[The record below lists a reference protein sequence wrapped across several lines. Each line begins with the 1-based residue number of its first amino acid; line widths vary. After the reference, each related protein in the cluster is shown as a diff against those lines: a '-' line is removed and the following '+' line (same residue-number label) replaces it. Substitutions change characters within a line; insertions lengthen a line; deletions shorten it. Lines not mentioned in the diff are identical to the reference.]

1 MGAEDGPLPKRPKGE
16 RFTPFGFACLVS
28 CCLVPVDNDEVK
40 VCFCCDR
47 MEGENLFEA
56 SPELDKDLVDALN
69 WLASR
74 TPSEVGTLRSV
85 CFTCPVARLLV
96 PPG

>member
-1 MGAEDGPLPKRPKGE
+1 MGLCQSVPKASGSPPLVLH
-16 RFTPFGFACLVS
+16 ALVS
-28 CCLVPVDNDEVK
+28 CCLVSVDNDEVK

-47 MEGENLFEA
+47 MESENLFEA